1 MKLDREIWSCCF
13 RIDRPPKFISLM
25 LSRWT
30 NRKHSLFSRLFC
42 SARKLDWTSGN
53 RAIAEELFRVYTVD
67 IDDGPR
73 CDPRGMRPFELKK
86 KLSEIKEFSGDLT
99 QTHQYHPDII
109 TIWQSLYNEFMNG
122 NVKLPGRDPAGP
134 LTFHHDADKENVRM
148 LYDKHGRV
156 EH

>member
-1 MKLDREIWSCCF
+1 MLTRWS
-13 RIDRPPKFISLM
+13 RSALPIIS
-25 LSRWT
+25 RG
-30 NRKHSLFSRLFC
+30 FS
-42 SARKLDWTSGN
+42 AKPKLDWSSGN

-67 IDDGPR
+67 IDEGPR

-86 KLSEIKEFSGDLT
+86 KLGALKSFSGELSKT
-99 QTHQYHPDII
+99 NEYHPDII
-109 TIWQSLYNEFMNG
+109 KIWQSLYDDFMNG